1 MDVDFDKK
9 ILEKA
14 AKAHPEFLGDVG
26 KQEDAIRE
34 ELGFEDAPVPF
45 DEPKM
50 MEALNHP
57 AIKQVRV
64 FKMKVAAQDKRK
76 ATAKKKRK
84 DVKKARRKGRK

>member
-26 KQEDAIRE
+26 KQEEAIRE

-50 MEALNHP
+50 KEALKHP
-57 AIKQVRV
+57 AVKQVRV
-64 FKMKVAAQDKRK
+64 FKMQAAVQEKRK

-84 DVKKARRKGRK
+84 DTKKARKKGRK